1 MSKYYSLL
9 GGTTTDTEIQVA
21 QENQIVIGFG
31 PYMLQDRY
39 VIFQLEHT
47 ANGYLYLLV
56 NLDTK
61 EIRRTDILEPLSRKY
76 GIGLYYDDV
85 NHEQMDAME
94 VAALACEAQEKA
106 RIKAEKAE
114 AERKRAD
121 EQAAIG
127 RKRLAEILP
136 LDAKAMIV
144 ARLREDESDPM
155 TDYFSSRTV
164 RTVILGFSRH
174 TRDLFSEMRKYAA
187 NMPETAYLSEPNEE
201 YEHREKYSMGGG
213 YYLGESRY
221 SGWII
226 QKVPVGDRERTIR
239 EFGYTAGDEANIRL
253 KAPAAEPNPE
263 DGQNVIKGEFMIVDY
278 SEKAIALFGDTRPIK
293 DALAALGGRF
303 NSRLTHEGGKRAGW
317 IFPKTRS
324 ERVKAL
330 SGAQTTSTGADSPS
344 RLTPNIKYLT
354 DRKSSTKIAVNEL
367 VRLRGGTTWTR
378 SASRCTGKWSGTTDY
393 GILIDGHIHLFV
405 SNGMADSSP
414 VCANGSPRSKP
425 SKSRRI
431 TTSNCSAS
439 RPGATTPRQSP
450 RGSTRFTSSTSASSR
465 PRLPTGSITSIPMY

>member
-31 PYMLQDRY
+31 PYMSQERY
-39 VIFQLEHT
+39 VICRVEHT
-47 ANGYLYLLV
+47 ANGYLYHLV

-61 EIRRTDILEPLSRKY
+61 EIRRTDILEPLSKKY
-76 GIGLYYDDV
+76 GIGLYFDDV

-94 VAALACEAQEKA
+94 VAALASEAKEKA

-136 LDAKAMIV
+136 HDAKAMIV

-187 NMPETAYLSEPNEE
+187 NMPEEE

-226 QKVPVGDRERTIR
+226 QKVPVGDRERAIR

-253 KAPAAEPNPE
+253 KAPAEEAPAEVGP
-263 DGQNVIKGEFMIVDY
+263 
-278 SEKAIALFGDTRPIK
+278 
-293 DALAALGGRF
+293 
-303 NSRLTHEGGKRAGW
+303 
-317 IFPKTRS
+317 
-324 ERVKAL
+324 
-330 SGAQTTSTGADSPS
+330 
-344 RLTPNIKYLT
+344 
-354 DRKSSTKIAVNEL
+354 IAVK
-367 VRLRGGTTWTR
+367 G
-378 SASRCTGKWSGTTDY
+378 
-393 GILIDGHIHLFV
+393 
-405 SNGMADSSP
+405 
-414 VCANGSPRSKP
+414 
-425 SKSRRI
+425 
-431 TTSNCSAS
+431 
-439 RPGATTPRQSP
+439 RQ
-450 RGSTRFTSSTSASSR
+450 G
-465 PRLPTGSITSIPMY
+465 

>member
-31 PYMLQDRY
+31 PYMSQEHY
-39 VIFQLEHT
+39 VICRVEHT
-47 ANGYLYLLV
+47 ANGYLYHLV

-76 GIGLYYDDV
+76 GIGLYFDDV

-94 VAALACEAQEKA
+94 VAALASEAKEKA

-136 LDAKAMIV
+136 HDAKAMIV

-226 QKVPVGDRERTIR
+226 QKVPVGDRERAIR

-253 KAPAAEPNPE
+253 KAPATETPAEVGPIA
-263 DGQNVIKGEFMIVDY
+263 VKGEFQIVDY

-293 DALAALGGRF
+293 DALAALGGCF

-317 IFPKTRS
+317 IFPKTRC
-324 ERVKAL
+324 EQVKAL
-330 SGAQTTSTGADSPS
+330 IGA
-344 RLTPNIKYLT
+344 
-354 DRKSSTKIAVNEL
+354 
-367 VRLRGGTTWTR
+367 
-378 SASRCTGKWSGTTDY
+378 
-393 GILIDGHIHLFV
+393 
-405 SNGMADSSP
+405 
-414 VCANGSPRSKP
+414 
-425 SKSRRI
+425 
-431 TTSNCSAS
+431 
-439 RPGATTPRQSP
+439 
-450 RGSTRFTSSTSASSR
+450 
-465 PRLPTGSITSIPMY
+465 

>member
-31 PYMLQDRY
+31 PYMSQERY
-39 VIFQLEHT
+39 VICRVEHT
-47 ANGYLYLLV
+47 ANGYLYHLV

-94 VAALACEAQEKA
+94 VAALASEAKEKA

-136 LDAKAMIV
+136 HDAKAMIV

-187 NMPETAYLSEPNEE
+187 NMPETAYLREPNEE

-226 QKVPVGDRERTIR
+226 QKVPVGDRERAIR

-253 KAPAAEPNPE
+253 KAPATEA
-263 DGQNVIKGEFMIVDY
+263 
-278 SEKAIALFGDTRPIK
+278 RPRS
-293 DALAALGGRF
+293 GRSL
-303 NSRLTHEGGKRAGW
+303 SRVSFR
-317 IFPKTRS
+317 
-324 ERVKAL
+324 
-330 SGAQTTSTGADSPS
+330 
-344 RLTPNIKYLT
+344 
-354 DRKSSTKIAVNEL
+354 SSTTPKRPLPSSVIPA
-367 VRLRGGTTWTR
+367 R
-378 SASRCTGKWSGTTDY
+378 SR
-393 GILIDGHIHLFV
+393 
-405 SNGMADSSP
+405 MR
-414 VCANGSPRSKP
+414 SPRSEAA
-425 SKSRRI
+425 STAVSR
-431 TTSNCSAS
+431 TKEASAPGGS
-439 RPGATTPRQSP
+439 SPRPGANK
-450 RGSTRFTSSTSASSR
+450 
-465 PRLPTGSITSIPMY
+465 

>member
-39 VIFQLEHT
+39 VIFQVEHT
-47 ANGYLYLLV
+47 ANGYLYHLV

-61 EIRRTDILEPLSRKY
+61 EIRRTDILEPLSKKY

-174 TRDLFSEMRKYAA
+174 TRDLFSEMHKYAA
-187 NMPETAYLSEPNEE
+187 NMPETVYLSEPNEE

-324 ERVKAL
+324 EQVKAL
-330 SGAQTTSTGADSPS
+330 IGA
-344 RLTPNIKYLT
+344 
-354 DRKSSTKIAVNEL
+354 
-367 VRLRGGTTWTR
+367 
-378 SASRCTGKWSGTTDY
+378 
-393 GILIDGHIHLFV
+393 
-405 SNGMADSSP
+405 
-414 VCANGSPRSKP
+414 
-425 SKSRRI
+425 
-431 TTSNCSAS
+431 
-439 RPGATTPRQSP
+439 
-450 RGSTRFTSSTSASSR
+450 
-465 PRLPTGSITSIPMY
+465 

>member
-39 VIFQLEHT
+39 VIFQVEHT
-47 ANGYLYLLV
+47 ANGYLYHLV

-61 EIRRTDILEPLSRKY
+61 EIRRTDILEPLSKKY

-94 VAALACEAQEKA
+94 VAALASEAQEKA

-127 RKRLAEILP
+127 RKCLAEILP

-201 YEHREKYSMGGG
+201 YEHREKYRVDHS
-213 YYLGESRY
+213 ES
-221 SGWII
+221 
-226 QKVPVGDRERTIR
+226 P
-239 EFGYTAGDEANIRL
+239 
-253 KAPAAEPNPE
+253 
-263 DGQNVIKGEFMIVDY
+263 
-278 SEKAIALFGDTRPIK
+278 
-293 DALAALGGRF
+293 
-303 NSRLTHEGGKRAGW
+303 
-317 IFPKTRS
+317 
-324 ERVKAL
+324 
-330 SGAQTTSTGADSPS
+330 
-344 RLTPNIKYLT
+344 
-354 DRKSSTKIAVNEL
+354 
-367 VRLRGGTTWTR
+367 RLR
-378 SASRCTGKWSGTTDY
+378 
-393 GILIDGHIHLFV
+393 
-405 SNGMADSSP
+405 P
-414 VCANGSPRSKP
+414 
-425 SKSRRI
+425 
-431 TTSNCSAS
+431 
-439 RPGATTPRQSP
+439 
-450 RGSTRFTSSTSASSR
+450 
-465 PRLPTGSITSIPMY
+465 